1 MKKKVC
7 TALSICIVAMLML
20 FVASRIFAKT
30 TETGGETKSIAWGV
44 YEVSED
50 KEEVYQKIEGSSDS
64 TKKDYGYNDLD
75 GSYFVFCIEH
85 GVALPTIGKEKEIK
99 EMASLSTKAYHD
111 GSVVAHAETSI
122 TSTEAKQVGSGMKAI
137 ETRNYNGYNQQYYSR
152 RLDATNAKMTIK
164 ATENVDSSWAG
175 GAISGRLDWDL
186 AYILAQT
193 KTSYTYEK
201 NPAQLALW
209 KALGYSDVE
218 AGGEDIYKEAQAF
231 KEYRENYGEP
241 NIDTQRED
249 DFEYKLED
257 SELIVGPIVVNYKTV
272 QEMDDGTELEVGEVI
287 EDSCKLYG
295 IDKNGNEVLI
305 EREHYRFVD
314 ADGNETAENYPA
326 EGEETYIQIPYDDP
340 IYSTIKYISRYEM
353 SIKQLDVRAA
363 VYEISGA
370 KTVYRKWDP
379 KNIIYVDCRYR
390 IFQGYDFYGNPQYS
404 YGSCVHPKGNC
415 TKPSNAVVMSET
427 INQSESYS
435 ILKKGTEITQDAQNL
450 FVLRAAEMLWRKFDL
465 VVEFEP
471 PEVPDEPDW
480 PDWPTPTPDT
490 PTPTPTPPPD
500 EPLVTYID
508 LGGIVWLDEPENKET
523 EPNGEL
529 DENHEKGI
537 KNVRVTLY
545 FADGTKVTGGSSS
558 KGKVPVRQDF
568 KNDIY
573 TDGNGRYEFK
583 DLPMTEQYYVEFT
596 YDGVT
601 YEPTKAFAK
610 GSASGYLSDPNNEIY
625 KRVSKAEEDEDER
638 KEFNKKFEQIIG
650 LGYSSLQNG
659 ITKGRTG
666 TGIDIQYN
674 TFTKDNR
681 NISEYKKLEEY
692 IEKKEENEDTFK
704 HLGMKAYTKQK
715 SAETVVFPIKTDF
728 TIWSV
733 DNNINNAKSELGY
746 LKYINLGLKE
756 RPKADFALNTQLKAG
771 GMTIKDKEKVVF
783 YKTNVKDEDLNIDGT
798 VPTDEYIKQEIAA
811 TDYFW
816 RSKAGEIGN
825 DNIGYNIVKDDL
837 NVYVL
842 YKIVVQNQ
850 CEVDGMY
857 GVITEL
863 VDYYDNKLE
872 LITDGAEK
880 QRVSELFTAN
890 GFKVPTGAISWID
903 GTTTEVNWAPDT
915 GVGKYNAIKTTNL
928 ELEVKGNDNK
938 KSTSAVYLIL
948 KVKENGD
955 VLYTGDKDRG
965 EDPIENIAEISS
977 YKTYL
982 KGGEIAGTVDCDS
995 APKNATPGTPGTYED
1010 DTDAAPMF
1018 SLIINWTPKEISGNV
1033 WEDINRDG
1041 IKNDNINIKDV
1052 KVELIE
1058 HVLDEG
1064 GNVVES
1070 ISRPGL
1076 VIANNEVTVDK
1087 NNIIRTDG
1095 SGNYKFYVE
1104 GGNYSIKFIYGDTDM
1119 LIGEHANKRYNGQD
1133 YQATEYTSLTSLRD
1147 NDYEDKK
1154 ALELEFPT
1162 DDNGNITGDAI
1173 EKQGA
1178 VEEKLW
1184 GQKYDIDK
1192 SNARDLAEIRAK
1204 LINSAM
1210 TLNYEKGNILH
1221 ELNVVNDVK
1230 SVSSYNIAETLSG
1243 KNNTEDINY
1252 TYMESVSDMIKMS
1265 ANDLNEQNVVINLG
1279 LKERPKAGLELKKK
1293 AERTQLISNDGKV
1306 LIDTD
1311 DMRKLQ
1317 NYSSWKD
1324 EIMNNE
1330 EALMYIEDRAIEGA
1344 VVKIT
1349 YSLTIENKGEPDTI
1363 ENYNYVDGDSD
1374 IILGMISDN
1383 LATKFPDWTQKV
1395 GGNIKKS
1402 TLPTTADII
1411 YDYVNINLEF
1421 RQDDNKV
1428 TDEEGKVTENETKF
1442 AWEKVYDNRDANVN
1456 DKEIEGTISD
1466 KVLEQL
1472 PLEVRK
1478 VSKVVKTTNDAN
1490 NKTKSL
1496 LPEEEGEETKKT
1508 VVYLDLSIALAE
1520 NIETD
1525 NGSDYVYSNAA
1536 EIVQT
1541 STGAGRRD
1549 DKVVNGNNV
1558 PYADEPG
1565 DEPDF
1570 SETGRIIVIPPTG
1583 QQRYY
1588 YVLVAVGAIMM
1599 IGGVILIKKKV
1610 LGKNK

>member
-1 MKKKVC
+1 MKKKIC
-7 TALSICIVAMLML
+7 TALSICIAAMLML
-20 FVASRIFAKT
+20 FIASRIFAET
-30 TETGGETKSIAWGV
+30 TETGGETKQIAWGIYKV
-44 YEVSED
+44 TED
-50 KEEVYQKIEGSSDS
+50 KENPEIISSIEGTSNPDKNSDYNALD
-64 TKKDYGYNDLD
+64 KD
-75 GSYFVFCIEH
+75 YFVFCIEH
-85 GVALPTIGKEKEIK
+85 GVALPTNGKEKEIK
-99 EMASLSTKAYHD
+99 EMASLSTQAYHD
-111 GSVVAHAETSI
+111 GSVVAHAETSL
-122 TSTEAKQVGSGMKAI
+122 TSAEAKQVGNGMRAI
-137 ETRNYNGYNQQYYSR
+137 ETRGLNEYKQQYYSR
-152 RLDATNAKMTIK
+152 RLDADNATIRTV
-164 ATENVDSSWAG
+164 ATPNADSTWV
-175 GAISGRLDWDL
+175 GRNIDDNSLPWDQ
-186 AYILAQT
+186 AYILT
-193 KTSYTYEK
+193 KTESSYGYEK
-201 NPAQLALW
+201 NPVQLALW
-209 KALGYSDVE
+209 KALGYSGVE
-218 AGGEDIYKEAQAF
+218 AGGEDIYKEALTF
-231 KEYRENYGEP
+231 KDYRDNFEEP
-241 NIDTQRED
+241 SIDAQYED
-249 DFEYKLED
+249 DYKYELVD
-257 SELIVGPIVVNYKTV
+257 SELIVGPIYVNYKTTHKV
-272 QEMDDGTELEVGEVI
+272 DGIELEVGEVL

-295 IDKNGNEVLI
+295 IDINGNEVLI
-305 EREHYRFVD
+305 DKDHYMFL
-314 ADGNETAENYPA
+314 NAEGEEILEGYPDP
-326 EGEETYIQIPYDDP
+326 GEETYICIPYEDP

-363 VYEISGA
+363 VFKITGA

-379 KNIIYVDCRYR
+379 KNIIFVNCSYR
-390 IFQGYDFYGNPQYS
+390 ILIGIDSMGKPIYT
-404 YGSCVHPKGNC
+404 YGSCTHPLGDC
-415 TKPSNAVVMSET
+415 TAPAGAEIMSET
-427 INQSESYS
+427 INRALSYS
-435 ILKKGTEITQDAQNL
+435 ILKKGTEIRQDAQNL
-450 FVLRAAEMLWRKFDL
+450 FILKAAELFWRKFDL
-465 VVEFEP
+465 VVEFAPPVEP
-471 PEVPDEPDW
+471 DEPEEPDW
-480 PDWPTPTPDT
+480 PDWPTPTP
-490 PTPTPTPPPD
+490 PPPY

-508 LGGIVWLDEPENKET
+508 LGGGVWLDIPKNKET
-523 EPNGEL
+523 EPNGVF
-529 DENHEKGI
+529 DEGDEEGMA
-537 KNVRVTLY
+537 NVRVTLY
-545 FADGTKVTGGSSS
+545 FADGKKVIAGSTS
-558 KGKVPVRQDF
+558 KGEVPVRNDF
-568 KNDIY
+568 ENDIY
-573 TDGNGRYEFK
+573 TDKDGKYIFK

-601 YEPTKAFAK
+601 YEPTKAFAE
-610 GSASGYLSDPNNEIY
+610 GSLSGYLSNPNDPIY
-625 KRVSKAEEDEDER
+625 KKNSKAEENEDER
-638 KEFNKKFEQIIG
+638 KAFNKKFEQIIG

-674 TFTKDNR
+674 TFTKDNI
-681 NISEYKKLEEY
+681 NISEYKRLEEY
-692 IEKKEENEDTFK
+692 IEKKEETEKIFED
-704 HLGMKAYTKQK
+704 LGMKAYAYKGKAGTIVYPFD
-715 SAETVVFPIKTDF
+715 TNF

-733 DNNINNAKSELGY
+733 ENNINNQKDELAY

-783 YKTNVKDEDLNIDGT
+783 YKTSATDEELKIDGT

-825 DNIGYNIVKDDL
+825 NNIGYNIVKDDL

-842 YKIVVQNQ
+842 YRIVVQNQ

-857 GVITEL
+857 GIITEL

-903 GTTTEVNWAPDT
+903 GTTTEVGWAPDT

-948 KVKENGD
+948 KVKENGE
-955 VLYTGDKDRG
+955 VLYTGDEARG
-965 EDPIENIAEISS
+965 EEPIENIAEISS

-995 APKNATPGTPGTYED
+995 APKNATPGKKETYED

-1058 HVLDEG
+1058 HVLDEE

-1119 LIGEHANKRYNGQD
+1119 LIGKHANKRYNGQD

-1154 ALELEFPT
+1154 VLELEFTT
-1162 DDNGNITGDAI
+1162 DDNGNIIGDAI
-1173 EKQGA
+1173 EEQGA

-1265 ANDLNEQNVVINLG
+1265 ANDLNYQNVVINLG
-1279 LKERPKAGLELKKK
+1279 LKERPKAGLSLKKE
-1293 AERTQLISNDGKV
+1293 AVRTQLISNDGKV

-1317 NYSSWKD
+1317 NYAAWK
-1324 EIMNNE
+1324 E
-1330 EALMYIEDRAIEGA
+1330 EAKEYATLTLEDKAMEGA

-1349 YSLTIENKGEPDTI
+1349 YKLTIENTGEIDTI
-1363 ENYNYVDGDSD
+1363 DNYNYVDGDAQ
-1374 IILGMISDN
+1374 IIINGIKPKYKEIFGEDPESQKTLE
-1383 LATKFPDWTQKV
+1383 TK
-1395 GGNIKKS
+1395 
-1402 TLPTTADII
+1402 ADFI

-1428 TDEEGKVTENETKF
+1428 TDQDGKVAENEARF
-1442 AWEKVYDNRDANVN
+1442 AWEKVYDER
-1456 DKEIEGTISD
+1456 DKEVNNKIPDENLDQPVKDQI
-1466 KVLEQL
+1466 KLEKK
-1472 PLEVRK
+1472 K
-1478 VSKVVKTTNDAN
+1478 VSKVIKTTNDAN
-1490 NKTKSL
+1490 NNIGLEPDAT
-1496 LPEEEGEETKKT
+1496 TT
-1508 VVYLDLSIALAE
+1508 VYLDLSIALAE
-1520 NIETD
+1520 NIDVD
-1525 NGSDYVYSNAA
+1525 NGQDYVYSNAA

-1558 PYADEPG
+1558 PYADDPG

-1570 SETGRIIVIPPTG
+1570 SETGRITVIPPTG

>member
-1 MKKKVC
+1 MKKKIC
-7 TALSICIVAMLML
+7 TTLSICIVAMLML

-50 KEEVYQKIEGSSDS
+50 KEEVYQKVEGSSDS

-692 IEKKEENEDTFK
+692 IEKKEETEKIFED
-704 HLGMKAYTKQK
+704 LGMKAYTKQK

-733 DNNINNAKSELGY
+733 DNNINNAKNELGY

-756 RPKADFALNTQLKAG
+756 RPKADFALNTQIKAG

-811 TDYFW
+811 TDYYW
-816 RSKAGEIGN
+816 KR
-825 DNIGYNIVKDDL
+825 DVKDKLGYENLGFTIVQDHL
-837 NVYVL
+837 DVYVL
-842 YKIVVQNQ
+842 YRIVVQNQ

-857 GVITEL
+857 GIITEL
-863 VDYYDNKLE
+863 VDYYDNRLE
-872 LITDGAEK
+872 LVPPEEK
-880 QRVSELFTAN
+880 QKVSELFTAY
-890 GFKVPTGAISWID
+890 GFEVPKGKVSWID
-903 GTTTEVNWAPDT
+903 GTTTEVEWEPDT
-915 GVGKYNAIKTTNL
+915 GVGKYNAIKTKGL
-928 ELEVKGNDNK
+928 ELKVDENGDK

-948 KVKENGD
+948 KVGKNGD
-955 VLYTGDKDRG
+955 ILHGNEELGD
-965 EDPIENIAEISS
+965 DPIENIAEISS

-995 APKNATPGTPGTYED
+995 APKNATPGKKETYED

-1018 SLIINWTPKEISGNV
+1018 SLKINWTPRLISGNV
-1033 WEDINRDG
+1033 WDDTENIDG
-1041 IKNDNINIKDV
+1041 KKNNPGIENV

-1058 HVLDEG
+1058 YIPDENG
-1064 GNVVES
+1064 Q
-1070 ISRPGL
+1070 ISADRCITRPGL
-1076 VIANNEVTVDK
+1076 ILDEANHEIRVADK
-1087 NNIIRTDG
+1087 NDEKRTDG
-1095 SGNYKFYVE
+1095 SGNYDFYVE
-1104 GGNYSIKFIYGDTDM
+1104 GGNYGIKFIYGDTDM
-1119 LIGEHANKRYNGQD
+1119 LYGEHANKKYNAQD
-1133 YQATEYTSLTSLRD
+1133 YQATTYTALSSMPNYGTVYKLENKQVLDGEHEVTISESGDTDQVEQETAKWGGAD
-1147 NDYEDKK
+1147 NS
-1154 ALELEFPT
+1154 
-1162 DDNGNITGDAI
+1162 NI
-1173 EKQGA
+1173 
-1178 VEEKLW
+1178 
-1184 GQKYDIDK
+1184 Y
-1192 SNARDLAEIRAK
+1192 SNARDLATIRAK

-1210 TLNYEKGNILH
+1210 TLNYANGNKLH
-1221 ELNVVNDVK
+1221 DLNPGEGKNDKEVRDK
-1230 SVSSYNIAETLSG
+1230 DTALTLSG
-1243 KNNTEDINY
+1243 DNDKNDINY
-1252 TYMESVSDMIKMS
+1252 TYMESVTDIVTIS
-1265 ANDLNEQNVVINLG
+1265 ANDVVKQEKIINLG
-1279 LKERPKAGLELKKK
+1279 LKERPKAGLELKKE
-1293 AERTQLISNDGKV
+1293 AVRTQLISNDGKV

-1349 YSLTIENKGEPDTI
+1349 YKLTVENTGKIDNI
-1363 ENYNYVDGDSD
+1363 NNYIYVEDDEK
-1374 IILGMISDN
+1374 IILPAIE
-1383 LATKFPDWTQKV
+1383 TKYKENFGEQPDRYK
-1395 GGNIKKS
+1395 
-1402 TLPTTADII
+1402 TLETKADFI

-1428 TDEEGKVTENETKF
+1428 TDQDGKVAENETKF
-1442 AWEKVYDNRDANVN
+1442 AWKKVYDNRDANVN
-1456 DKEIEGTISD
+1456 DKEIEGTISNE
-1466 KVLEQL
+1466 VLAQI

-1478 VSKVVKTTNDAN
+1478 VSKVIKTTDDAN
-1490 NKTKSL
+1490 NNTGLEPGATTS
-1496 LPEEEGEETKKT
+1496 
-1508 VVYLDLSIALAE
+1508 VYLDLSIALAE

-1588 YVLVAVGAIMM
+1588 YVLVAIGAIMM